1 MELLTGVAFVTCWL
15 CFGEQSTPGILLSMT
30 WSLVLAGLIA
40 ATFIDFEHFIIP
52 DEITLGGVAVGFLV
66 SAALPALHGF
76 SNEFKNATAS
86 LTASGLGILVGG
98 GAVFAVLQLGKWF
111 FGKTTVALKKEEAAI
126 FTETSLHLPGE
137 VALYEEIFFRKSD
150 TLRFHADRLELVDR
164 CYTNINVSLSPKE
177 LTIGDESFEPESIPF
192 LKAHTDEMIIP
203 REAMGFGDVKFM
215 AGIGA
220 FVGWQGALFSLMASA
235 VVGAVVGVSLMAI
248 GRKEW
253 SDRLPYGPYISLAA
267 VIWIFF
273 GKELLNV
280 WLGPNSAIGV
290 SNY

>member
-1 MELLTGVAFVTCWL
+1 
-15 CFGEQSTPGILLSMT
+15 
-30 WSLVLAGLIA
+30 
-40 ATFIDFEHFIIP
+40 
-52 DEITLGGVAVGFLV
+52 
-66 SAALPALHGF
+66 
-76 SNEFKNATAS
+76 
-86 LTASGLGILVGG
+86 
-98 GAVFAVLQLGKWF
+98 
-111 FGKTTVALKKEEAAI
+111 
-126 FTETSLHLPGE
+126 
-137 VALYEEIFFRKSD
+137 
-150 TLRFHADRLELVDR
+150 
-164 CYTNINVSLSPKE
+164 
-177 LTIGDESFEPESIPF
+177 
-192 LKAHTDEMIIP
+192 MIIP

-235 VVGAVVGVSLMAI
+235 VVGAVVGVSLLAI

-273 GKELLNV
+273 GEELLNI